1 MGNTFSVSEANRALL
16 FVKPVMEDLQALLFN
31 LAALQQNPESPF
43 YKELDKHIQKVKY
56 HFDELKQVGCVCRD
70 PEKGTVDFPSFYN
83 DEPVFLCWT
92 LGEETVSHWHR
103 IKEGSEERQ
112 VIDELFLEANSK
124 TPQAVA

>member
-1 MGNTFSVSEANRALL
+1 MGKTFSVQEANRALV

-56 HFDELKQVGCVCRD
+56 HFEELKQVGCVCRD
-70 PEKGTVDFPSFYN
+70 PERGTIDFPSFYLN
-83 DEPVFLCWT
+83 EPVFLCWH
-92 LGEETVSHWHR
+92 LGEEAVSHWHR
-103 IKEGSEERQ
+103 VNENSDQRR

-124 TPQAVA
+124 IPQAVA